1 MVSGGLARRPPLRS
15 AVAATFFLYRAR
27 RLDKKSYGIQRDK
40 VTTDL
45 KIVQSGTCSPARWYS
60 SPHILWAER
69 WRSPDLPSLLY
80 FTLLHCSPL
89 QSTAV
94 HCTSLRLSEST
105 L

>member
-27 RLDKKSYGIQRDK
+27 RLDKKSYVIQRDK
-40 VTTDL
+40 VTTGL
-45 KIVQSGTCSPARWYS
+45 KIFQSGTCSPTRWYS
-60 SPHILWAER
+60 LPHILRAER
-69 WRSPDLPSLLY
+69 WRSPDLPSLLH
-80 FTLLHCSPL
+80 FTSL
-89 QSTAV
+89 QFTAL